1 MGQSSVDA
9 VGIAVFVFITLTVT
23 LHLWGHGVTWLIRRS
38 AKNVAIVEA
47 QLIRTASRAIGQRG
61 SQAGQIGQGQD
72 RPPAR

>member
-1 MGQSSVDA
+1 MGGAVIVDA
-9 VGIAVFVFITLTVT
+9 VGIAVVVFITLTAT

-47 QLIRTASRAIGQRG
+47 QLVRTASRAIGQRG
-61 SQAGQIGQGQD
+61 PTGQFGQGQT